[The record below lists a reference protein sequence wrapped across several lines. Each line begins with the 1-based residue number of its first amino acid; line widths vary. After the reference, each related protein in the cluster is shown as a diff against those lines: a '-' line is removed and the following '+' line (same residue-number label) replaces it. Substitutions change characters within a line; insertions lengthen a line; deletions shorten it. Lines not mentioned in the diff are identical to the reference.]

1 MSNDSTRVANGKTS
15 WSTAAWETLAAA
27 LVLAAL
33 IGVYAWLQSA
43 APVEAP
49 PSKPAPAAKS
59 AEQPT
64 SPEGV

>member
-1 MSNDSTRVANGKTS
+1 MSNESTRVAGKTG

-49 PSKPAPAAKS
+49 RQPAPAAKS
-59 AEQPT
+59 AQQPT
-64 SPEGV
+64 SPESLR